1 MNITNWLTEEYVVKD
16 LFGILVYVTE
26 KIVMHV
32 NLTQIIR
39 YVNLAQITR
48 YENLAQFGKCF
59 FMF

>member
-1 MNITNWLTEEYVVKD
+1 MVKD
-16 LFGILVYVTE
+16 LFGILVYVNE

-39 YVNLAQITR
+39 YVNLARITR